1 MRSFWAIFLDQFDEF
16 YILVLLGF
24 ATASLIISFFQPIQY
39 KWLEAVTIY
48 FAVVFAGLIQT
59 FCDWGKEKQF
69 LRLQKE
75 IMNEKVEVLR
85 GQYGTSQTIFVKDLV
100 VGDVVLLKQGDRV
113 PADCLLIEEMDM
125 KVDQKLLFPGDDGQ
139 EMVEKQCSN
148 QEVEKDI
155 ALNPDPLLVQD
166 SIVMRGCGKAVV
178 LCVGKHTLKEL
189 DLKDELKAD
198 KYALQIEKS
207 ETPF

>member
-1 MRSFWAIFLDQFDEF
+1 M
-16 YILVLLGF
+16 
-24 ATASLIISFFQPIQY
+24 
-39 KWLEAVTIY
+39 TIY

-75 IMNEKVEVLR
+75 IMNEKVDVLR

-113 PADCLLIEEMDM
+113 PADCLLIDEMDM
-125 KVDQKLLFPGDDGQ
+125 KVDQKLLFPGDEGS

-148 QEVEKDI
+148 
-155 ALNPDPLLVQD
+155 
-166 SIVMRGCGKAVV
+166 
-178 LCVGKHTLKEL
+178 
-189 DLKDELKAD
+189 
-198 KYALQIEKS
+198 
-207 ETPF
+207 